1 MVRTGKESGRFFQDI
16 TEIKPTRAPA
26 LAGVLFTYKGE
37 IAMNLYEYTTRLIPE
52 TYNRYMYLDGYT
64 PEQIRYAARQKMI
77 REHVARWAA
86 QKVEAEANEIT
97 NVKIIS
103 EVKIR

>member
-1 MVRTGKESGRFFQDI
+1 
-16 TEIKPTRAPA
+16 
-26 LAGVLFTYKGE
+26 
-37 IAMNLYEYTTRLIPE
+37 MNLFEYTTRLIPE

-77 REHVARWAA
+77 REYEARWAA
-86 QKVEAEANEIT
+86 QRAEAEANEIP